1 MKPNHA
7 QQVATIVAIA
17 TIVGLA
23 SALDVT
29 IQANSYEE
37 SAESLIQKVVA
48 QTTRA
53 GFGIRATRELKAG
66 TVSGKHQG
74 WMSVE
79 TVVLPNGAFSYR
91 VLNEGGSERTRNKVF
106 RELLQAETEAW
117 RAGARDAAALTPANY
132 QFTPAGTTAN
142 GQIQLRL
149 TPRREDSKLIEGT
162 LTVTADGYPVRLE
175 GRMSK
180 SPSFWVR
187 SVTVVKRYGRFAGV
201 ALPVT
206 IESLADV
213 KIFGK
218 SSFSMRY
225 AYNEVNGRSIPQSL
239 AEAAPSFGPSREI
252 LALHA
257 SLAESQ

>member
-1 MKPNHA
+1 MKPNQA
-7 QQVATIVAIA
+7 QQVATLVVIA

-29 IQANSYEE
+29 IQASDEE
-37 SAESLIQKVVA
+37 SSQSLIQKVVA

-79 TVVLPNGAFSYR
+79 TIVQPTGAFTWR
-91 VLNEGGSERTRNKVF
+91 VLNEGGSERTREKVF
-106 RELLQAETEAW
+106 RELLQAEGEAW
-117 RAGARDAAALTPANY
+117 RAGSRDAAALTPANY
-132 QFTPAGTTAN
+132 QFTPIGSPSP
-142 GQIQLRL
+142 GQIRLRL

-162 LTVTADGYPVRLE
+162 LTVTSDGYPLRLE
-175 GRMSK
+175 GRMAK

-187 SVTVVKRYGRFAGV
+187 SITVVKRYGRFAGV
-201 ALPVT
+201 ALPVS

-225 AYNEVNGRSIPQSL
+225 AYSEVNGRPIPHSL
-239 AEAAPSFGPSREI
+239 AEGAPAFGPSREI

-257 SLAESQ
+257 ALAEGQ